1 MPRLIVADDDP
12 MVGQT
17 IEVSSQRHFLD
28 VTLAYA
34 GETEFAAHE
43 ARPFEMKPLEVHM
56 PPMGGVDII
65 CRLSHAR
72 APQIPAIA
80 RTGVARASRL
90 AHLKTM
96 SPHLMVAGGGALP
109 SDKKEVP

>member
-12 MVGQT
+12 MVGET
-17 IEVSSQRHFLD
+17 IEVSSQRQSLD

-34 GETEFAAHE
+34 GETQFAAHE

-56 PPMGGVDII
+56 PPMGGADII
-65 CRLSHAR
+65 FRLSFER

-80 RTGVARASRL
+80 RTGRARASRL
-90 AHLKTM
+90 VRLKTM
-96 SPHLMVAGGGALP
+96 SPHLMVAGGDAPP

>member
-12 MVGQT
+12 MVGAT
-17 IEVSSQRHFLD
+17 IEVSSQRQSLD

-43 ARPFEMKPLEVHM
+43 ARPFEMKPLNVHM
-56 PPMGGVDII
+56 PPMSGAEII
-65 CRLSHAR
+65 CRLLHSR
-72 APQIPAIA
+72 APEIPANA
-80 RTGVARASRL
+80 RTGCTQASRP
-90 AHLKTM
+90 ARMNTM
-96 SPHLMVAGGGALP
+96 SACLMVSGGDALP